1 VPMKDPWAQ
10 MLLSAKSQK
19 SHPYNQEQLE
29 EALQEQFKTIDA
41 RPILETERILFL
53 FERR

>member
-1 VPMKDPWAQ
+1 
-10 MLLSAKSQK
+10 LLSAKSQK

-29 EALQEQFKTIDA
+29 EAFQEQFKTIDA